1 MSGFVVGGDTAWKV
15 RSKGDIGVAF
25 HWVNQEPSVV
35 IYPLNRG
42 LRLAGAVPYVMPLSA
57 AHELVAEGGEEV
69 NAQALIEK
77 AAKAAEL
84 LGAPGDRFITHR
96 IADAL
101 LEALD
106 DLCDMPPEP
115 PAGQGRPKGQDSLIL
130 KADGQ
135 TVFETTL

>member
-1 MSGFVVGGDTAWKV
+1 MSGFVVGGDSAWKV

-25 HWVNQEPSVV
+25 HWVNKEPSVV
-35 IYPLNRG
+35 IYPLHRG
-42 LRLAGAVPYVMPLSA
+42 MRLTGGVPFVMPLSS

-84 LGAPGDRFITHR
+84 LGAPGDRFLTHK

-101 LEALD
+101 LESLD

-115 PAGQGRPKGQDSLIL
+115 PANPKRPKGEDSVIL